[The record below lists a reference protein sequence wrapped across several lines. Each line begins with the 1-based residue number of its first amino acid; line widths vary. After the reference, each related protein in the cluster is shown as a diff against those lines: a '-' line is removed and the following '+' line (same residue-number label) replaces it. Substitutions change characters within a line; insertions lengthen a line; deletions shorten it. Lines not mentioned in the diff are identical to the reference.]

1 MHNVKHIEESMEYL
15 NISVLTTDFCL
26 EKLKRKSTI
35 VTKLK
40 EDLLS
45 EWGSNLI
52 SLKAGFLEVE
62 DLLNRR
68 ITRNFSGQ
76 GRFLKIRALR

>member
-1 MHNVKHIEESMEYL
+1 MYNVKHIEESIEHL
-15 NISVLTTDFCL
+15 NISVLTTGFCI
-26 EKLKRKSTI
+26 EKLKRKSAI

-45 EWGSNLI
+45 ECGSNLI